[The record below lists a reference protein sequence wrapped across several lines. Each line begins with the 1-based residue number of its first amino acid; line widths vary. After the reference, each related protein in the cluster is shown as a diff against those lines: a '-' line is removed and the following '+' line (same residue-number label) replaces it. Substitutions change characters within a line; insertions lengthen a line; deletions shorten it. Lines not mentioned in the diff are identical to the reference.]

1 MRTLVVLPTYNEVE
15 TIVEVLKRIRDATP
29 AAEVLV
35 VDDDS
40 PDGTADKTDAAGAE
54 LGGIHVLRRGGRLGF
69 GAAYRAGFGWGLA
82 RGFDTI
88 VQMDADLSH
97 DPAVLP
103 SLLIG
108 LADHDLV
115 IGSRYVRGGSLPDWT
130 MHRRLLSRAG
140 NWYSSRALGLRVQDV
155 TAGYRAYRAQTLRTM
170 DLDSVRADGYGF
182 QIEMTYRAA
191 QVGSR
196 ITEVPICFVDRQ
208 LGKSKMSGAII
219 VEALL
224 LVTRWGIARG
234 LSRLPRLRMP
244 VARSFRDRA
253 DSGPSR
259 LLMPI
264 ANRLDAVEGRLG
276 MIEARLSALEQGT
289 GAVEAGTQIV
299 GARAATVREQSLVV
313 IESDARI
320 SRRIE
325 RIERLL
331 EAPARQGQVSQ

>member
-29 AAEVLV
+29 MAEVLV

-40 PDGTADKTDAAGAE
+40 PDGTADKTDAAGGE

-69 GAAYRAGFGWGLA
+69 GAAYRAGFSWGLS

-97 DPAVLP
+97 DPAALP
-103 SLLIG
+103 SLLSG

-115 IGSRYVRGGSLPDWT
+115 IGSRYVRGGSVPDWT

-140 NWYSSRALGLRVQDV
+140 NWYSSRVLGLTVHDV
-155 TAGYRAYRAQTLRTM
+155 TAGYRAYRAEMLRTM
-170 DLDSVRADGYGF
+170 DLDSVHADGYGF

-191 QVGSR
+191 QVGAR

-224 LVTRWGIARG
+224 LVTRWGMARG
-234 LSRLPRLRMP
+234 VSRLPRLRMP
-244 VARSFRDRA
+244 GTHGFRSRA
-253 DSGPSR
+253 DLWRSR
-259 LLMPI
+259 VSLPI
-264 ANRLDAVEGRLG
+264 TTRLDDIEGRLD
-276 MIEARLSALEQGT
+276 MVEARLSAFEQGT
-289 GAVEAGTQIV
+289 GAVEAGIQIV
-299 GARAATVREQSLVV
+299 GARAATVREQSLTVT
-313 IESDARI
+313 ESDARI

-325 RIERLL
+325 RLL
-331 EAPARQGQVSQ
+331 EAPAGEGQVNQ